1 MQITFG
7 TEKYKGQPIE
17 VAKVVTDTPCEL
29 SGQFNFK
36 QEFSDNTR
44 TDMFFIVRKIREASN
59 GESFFAWYQIINHIR
74 YDDRFVEAK
83 QTELTEDSEGLLDI
97 AGLSDENN
105 IAITDLADY
114 IAEIDERLS
123 ALEGSNE

>member
-29 SGQFNFK
+29 SGQFNLK
-36 QEFSDNTR
+36 QEFSDTTR

-59 GESFFAWYQIINHIR
+59 GESFFAWYEIINHIR
-74 YDDRFVEAK
+74 FDDRFVEAK
-83 QTELTEDSEGLLDI
+83 QTELAEDS
-97 AGLSDENN
+97 AGLFDVADIVDENTT
-105 IAITDLADY
+105 AIFDLA
-114 IAEIDERLS
+114 EIISDLV
-123 ALEGSNE
+123 EGGNS

>member
-29 SGQFNFK
+29 SGQFNLK

-59 GESFFAWYQIINHIR
+59 GESFFAWYEIINHIR
-74 YDDRFVEAK
+74 FDDRFVEAK
-83 QTELTEDSEGLLDI
+83 QTELAEDS
-97 AGLSDENN
+97 AGLFDVADIVDENTT
-105 IAITDLADY
+105 AIFDLA
-114 IAEIDERLS
+114 EIISDLV
-123 ALEGSNE
+123 EGGNS